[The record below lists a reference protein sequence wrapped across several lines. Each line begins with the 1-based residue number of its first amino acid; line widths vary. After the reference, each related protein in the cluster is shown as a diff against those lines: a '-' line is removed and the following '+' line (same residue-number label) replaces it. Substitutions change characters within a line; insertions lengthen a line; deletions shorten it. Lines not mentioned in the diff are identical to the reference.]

1 MQSADD
7 AIIRAWTDEIISN
20 PNAYILAR
28 VGEVDSKPKFGPFDK
43 RLKHPQIQSDMIP
56 LVAHAIAEATTWIAF
71 LPTTDEKIDTLNGL
85 IKYYKR
91 LKKSTWKN
99 EQEDMD
105 DKIKKITA
113 IDIFILMWK
122 DLRSRLRPSLV
133 DRMTQ
138 SVASKLTMPK
148 FSMPTASMP
157 SMPRFSMPKFSM
169 PKFSMP
175 TASMPSM
182 PRFSNSNGHHHH
194 PDDAELG
201 GSKRRKSKKSK
212 KSRRTMNKRKI
223 RRTRKSHV

>member
-7 AIIRAWTDEIISN
+7 AIIRAWTDEILSN
-20 PNAYILAR
+20 PNAYVLAR
-28 VGEVDSKPKFGPFDK
+28 VGEVESKPKFGPFDK

-71 LPTTDEKIDTLNGL
+71 LPTTDEKIDTLNRL

-122 DLRSRLRPSLV
+122 DLRSRLQTEADTRRPSLFK
-133 DRMTQ
+133 RLFSRFSRT
-138 SVASKLTMPK
+138 SEPK
-148 FSMPTASMP
+148 FESEEYERPHESI
-157 SMPRFSMPKFSM
+157 
-169 PKFSMP
+169 
-175 TASMPSM
+175 
-182 PRFSNSNGHHHH
+182 G
-194 PDDAELG
+194 DDQLG
-201 GSKRRKSKKSK
+201 GRTKSKNSIKRRKSKKSK

-223 RRTRKSHV
+223 RRTRKSRFQRSVR

>member
-7 AIIRAWTDEIISN
+7 AIIRAWTDEILSN
-20 PNAYILAR
+20 PNAYVLAR
-28 VGEVDSKPKFGPFDK
+28 VGEVDSKPKFGLFDE
-43 RLKHPQIQSDMIP
+43 RLKHPQIQSDMI
-56 LVAHAIAEATTWIAF
+56 LIAAHAIADATTWIAF
-71 LPTTDEKIDTLNGL
+71 LPTTDEKIDTLNRL

-148 FSMPTASMP
+148 FSMPTASMH
-157 SMPRFSMPKFSM
+157 SMPKFSMPKFSM

-175 TASMPSM
+175 KFSMPK
-182 PRFSNSNGHHHH
+182 FSNSNGHHHH
-194 PDDAELG
+194 PDDDSLG